1 MVVVFDGVHT
11 QCTNQKAQES
21 EIIVELAALPGCFP
35 TCTSA
40 NSQRARTLGGARTL
54 MMSSFYRA
62 LRLSI
67 PSGFM
72 AGQELLCFM
81 PSSLLATPGLH
92 VGRGPM

>member
-54 MMSSFYRA
+54 
-62 LRLSI
+62 L
-67 PSGFM
+67 
-72 AGQELLCFM
+72 
-81 PSSLLATPGLH
+81 
-92 VGRGPM
+92 